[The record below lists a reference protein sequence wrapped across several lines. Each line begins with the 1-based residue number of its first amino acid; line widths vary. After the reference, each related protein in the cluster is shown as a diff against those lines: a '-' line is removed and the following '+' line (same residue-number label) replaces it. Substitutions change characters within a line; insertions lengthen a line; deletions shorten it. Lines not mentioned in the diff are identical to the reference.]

1 MTGTLPR
8 GMGSPGQ
15 TGEGR
20 RGRGEGEG
28 EDKDRTSRK
37 RQVLAEKE
45 GRQPLEGAGGSGS
58 G

>member
-1 MTGTLPR
+1 
-8 GMGSPGQ
+8 MGSPGQ

-20 RGRGEGEG
+20 RGGGEGEG